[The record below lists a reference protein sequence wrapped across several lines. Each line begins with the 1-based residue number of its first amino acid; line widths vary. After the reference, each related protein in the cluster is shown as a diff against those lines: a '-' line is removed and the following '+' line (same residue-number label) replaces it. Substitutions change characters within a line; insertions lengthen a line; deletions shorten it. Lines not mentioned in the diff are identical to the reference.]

1 LAAGVALAILAG
13 LALWAGYRH
22 HAGRVSDEAI
32 GQFLARHWASP
43 IVPQGTPPATHA
55 PDEASLDPARCGLC
69 HTVQLVD
76 WRTSLHSRAFGPGL
90 AWQLHTFDQSQG
102 NDCLRCHAPLAEQK
116 ALAARERGWPNA
128 PATEPPAWVPPDLH
142 RQGLVCAACHV
153 RAHQR
158 YGPERRPGSPEA
170 APGTR
175 LPHGGA
181 TRNAAFSDSRFCAA
195 CHQFPP
201 EGRRVNGKLLENTY
215 EEWRGSRHAR
225 EGRHC
230 QGCHMPERRHL
241 WRGIHDPEMTRQAL
255 HRELRVQRVDAGRI
269 NVTVTLANRGAGHYL
284 PTYVVP
290 KILVNAYLIGP
301 GMHVLVGHHVIG
313 RTVDVALAN
322 EVSDTRLPPDG
333 RHELNFDVKVPPGAW
348 RVVLRTEVAPAEHYE
363 RFFRDV
369 HQRRTDL
376 DAETRGQLEEAL
388 ARAGATRYRL
398 AEIDLAVPQAD
409 GARVEGVAN

>member
-43 IVPQGTPPATHA
+43 IAPQGTPPATHA

-102 NDCLRCHAPLAEQK
+102 NDCLRCHAPLASRRPPRR
-116 ALAARERGWPNA
+116 ANAAGPVPAINRG
-128 PATEPPAWVPPDLH
+128 VVDLH
-142 RQGLVCAACHV
+142 RQGLVRCLPRGRTSDTAGASADRRSSRHLV
-153 RAHQR
+153 AQRA
-158 YGPERRPGSPEA
+158 PP
-170 APGTR
+170 
-175 LPHGGA
+175 
-181 TRNAAFSDSRFCAA
+181 SDSRFCAT
-195 CHQFPP
+195 CHQFLP
-201 EGRRVNGKLLENTY
+201 EVAVNGKPLENTY
-215 EEWRGSRHAR
+215 EEWRSSRHAR

-322 EVSDTRLPPDG
+322 EVSDTRLPPYG
-333 RHELNFDVKVPPGAW
+333 RHELNFDVKLPPGAW
-348 RVVLRTEVAPAEHYE
+348 RVVLRTEVARGTLRALSATFTSVERTSTPRPA
-363 RFFRDV
+363 
-369 HQRRTDL
+369 
-376 DAETRGQLEEAL
+376 ANSRG
-388 ARAGATRYRL
+388 AGARRRH
-398 AEIDLAVPQAD
+398 AIPARRIDGCAASRWR
-409 GARVEGVAN
+409 AVEGLQLKALRARGIAMAWPRLRR